1 MSEADIECIG
11 SLNVKISIMRNDGA
25 RWEWLWEN
33 RKING
38 AAVAV
43 IRGPPEEIAALT
55 IRASAEQGVVHRA
68 APARIGICNRGAEID
83 IVGGQG

>member
-1 MSEADIECIG
+1 
-11 SLNVKISIMRNDGA
+11 LNIKISIMRNECA
-25 RWEWLWEN
+25 RWDRLWEN

-38 AAVAV
+38 GAVA
-43 IRGPPEEIAALT
+43 IICGPPEEIAALT
-55 IRASAEQGVVHRA
+55 RRASAEQGIVHRA